1 VVSETHKVSYTTLIA
16 AANGLV
22 GVVTM
27 APAVMIILQTHTS
40 FKRLIEKSNN
50 AIIGLYLQWKV
61 FTFHPKLDNF
71 ACFQQPTKYRRNIDA
86 TNFPVRKAIVYL
98 PEKDDSIKVALFPGP
113 AQLSTTSSI

>member
-1 VVSETHKVSYTTLIA
+1 MVSQTHKVSYTTLIA

-27 APAVMIILQTHTS
+27 APAVMIILQTDTS
-40 FKRLIEKSNN
+40 FNRPFEKSNN
-50 AIIGLYLQWKV
+50 AIVGLYLQWKV

-71 ACFQQPTKYRRNIDA
+71 ACFQQPPKYRCNIDA

-113 AQLSTTSSI
+113 AQLSTTSST